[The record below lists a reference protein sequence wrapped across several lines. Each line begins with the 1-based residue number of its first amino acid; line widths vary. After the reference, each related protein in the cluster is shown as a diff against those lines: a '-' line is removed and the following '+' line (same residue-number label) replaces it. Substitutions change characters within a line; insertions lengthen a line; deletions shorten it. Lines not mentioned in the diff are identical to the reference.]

1 MTGEKIN
8 KLRKSYEGHL
18 KPLGLAGKNKGVQ
31 AEPDKRLL
39 ESYAWPEEEYYS
51 QKVHGKDVRRG
62 LPAATLAKLE
72 KAMHMQPG
80 PLPDSGKW
88 EEIFGFEKAK
98 PLGTAF
104 DKKGKSG
111 TSATQI
117 SEQMNGNRTAAAA
130 GAQSEDTRPKRAGKK
145 RRYND
150 DSFEGYAEGYVDDAE
165 DVVGGEGYSSEERSR
180 RESASKKRKKVR
192 LQMFWICTRDR
203 SYG

>member
-31 AEPDKRLL
+31 AEPEKRLL
-39 ESYAWPEEEYYS
+39 ETYFWPEEEYHS

-80 PLPDSGKW
+80 PLPDNSKW
-88 EEIFGFEKAK
+88 EEIFGFEKTK
-98 PLGTAF
+98 PIGTAF
-104 DKKGKSG
+104 DKKGKAS

-117 SEQMNGNRTAAAA
+117 SEQVNGHRAVAAA
-130 GAQSEDTRPKRAGKK
+130 GAESEETRPKRAGKK

-150 DSFEGYAEGYVDDAE
+150 DSFEGYAEGFVDDAE
-165 DVVGGEGYSSEERSR
+165 DAVGGEGYSSEERSR
-180 RESASKKRKKVR
+180 RGSGSKRRKKVR
-192 LQMFWICTRDR
+192 V
-203 SYG
+203 

>member
-39 ESYAWPEEEYYS
+39 ESYFWPEEEYHS
-51 QKVHGKDVRRG
+51 QKVHGKDLKRG

-80 PLPDSGKW
+80 PLPDSSKW
-88 EEIFGFEKAK
+88 EEIFGFEKTK
-98 PLGTAF
+98 PMGTAV
-104 DKKGKSG
+104 DKKGKAG
-111 TSATQI
+111 TSSTQT
-117 SEQMNGNRTAAAA
+117 SEPMNGHRAVVGA
-130 GAQSEDTRPKRAGKK
+130 GAESEDTRPKRAGKK

-150 DSFEGYAEGYVDDAE
+150 DSFEGYAEGFVDDAE
-165 DVVGGEGYSSEERSR
+165 DAVAGEGYSSEERSR
-180 RESASKKRKKVR
+180 RGSASKRRKKVR
-192 LQMFWICTRDR
+192 L
-203 SYG
+203 